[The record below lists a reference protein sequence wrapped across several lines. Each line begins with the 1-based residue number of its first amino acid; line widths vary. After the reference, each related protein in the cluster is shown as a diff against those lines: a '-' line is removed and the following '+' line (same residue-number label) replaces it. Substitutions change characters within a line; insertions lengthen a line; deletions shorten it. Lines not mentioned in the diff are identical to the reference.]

1 MLVQHVIAVLF
12 APFVGSFLGV
22 VIDRLPAGR
31 PLVFGRSRCDH
42 CQHQLRPLELIPL
55 ISYAWQKG
63 RCTQCGQQLRL
74 FYPMIELA
82 AVLVVLSAAWVLSG
96 GFFWLSLGLGWCLL
110 ILAVIDYRHLIL
122 PDVITLPLIPLG
134 LAVAYWLRP
143 EAILAHVI
151 GAALGFLALAL
162 IAWLYRYFRGR
173 DGLGLGDAKLL
184 AAAGAWLG
192 WQALSGIVLM
202 AAVMALIVALAAS
215 IFGDRLRATSEV
227 AFGPYL
233 ALAFWASWLF
243 GRRDRFHDYRNR

>member
-1 MLVQHVIAVLF
+1 MTAMLVEHVIAILLSPF
-12 APFVGSFLGV
+12 AGSFLGV
-22 VIDRLPAGR
+22 VIDRLPEGR

-42 CQHQLRPLELIPL
+42 CQHELRPIELVPL
-55 ISYAWQKG
+55 ISYLWQRG
-63 RCTQCGQQLRL
+63 HCAQCGERLRL
-74 FYPMIELA
+74 FYPLIELA
-82 AVLVVLSAAWVLSG
+82 AVLVVVSAALVLSG
-96 GFFWLSLGLGWCLL
+96 PLFWLSLGLGWCLL

-143 EAILAHVI
+143 EDILTHVA
-151 GAALGFLALAL
+151 GAALGFFALAL

-192 WQALSGIVLM
+192 WQALPGVVLV
-202 AAVMALIVALAAS
+202 AAVMALLTALAAS
-215 IFGDRLRATSEV
+215 LIGDRLSATSEV

-233 ALAFWASWLF
+233 ALAFWASWLV
-243 GRRDRFHDYRNR
+243 GPLILA